1 VLQTRIGSDQ
11 DFLQLTADAAEDG
24 PPQFLLAEL
33 QLRGLSASVRVVH
46 SYATGFADLAEFFQC
61 LAEDWRGWDGVRT
74 WESLESDL
82 KIDAS
87 HQYGHVQL
95 RVTIQRFQPDWG
107 NEGWTATGDLTIEPG
122 EQLSRIAQEI
132 KALATGS

>member
-1 VLQTRIGSDQ
+1 MIQARIGSDH
-11 DFLQLTADAAEDG
+11 DFLRLTADGFDDG
-24 PPQFLLAEL
+24 APQYLLAEL
-33 QLRGLSASVRVVH
+33 RLQGLSASVQVVH
-46 SYATGFADLAEFFQC
+46 HYATGFADLAEFFQQHVN
-61 LAEDWRGWDGVRT
+61 DWRGWDGVRT
-74 WESLESDL
+74 WESLERDL

-107 NEGWTATGDLTIEPG
+107 NDGWPATGDLTIEPG
-122 EQLSRIAQEI
+122 EQLSQIAQEV